1 MKLNEVISGV
11 RVTKLGAVS
20 ISLVFPHVLV
30 FGVEVDGAIAV
41 DAAELKAKFEAEGWD
56 YEAFIKTFKTTAQIP
71 DAKDETVIEH
81 LQKGL
86 TEYYRLQQD
95 GVVPEVPEAL
105 KHQVNGVNV
114 ALASLAQRSF
124 GVTPVAADGKKV
136 SWDDTH
142 AAVSAALVVPEEGT
156 SVPETEAT
164 EEPVAETT
172 SETPAEQEKVVPDA
186 TATEPEEE
194 EAEEVVSEDLP
205 AEITSVSDLAAVSGV
220 IGKIVAMNATAIKSN
235 KVIGELIQSQMTS
248 FQKLAELQQLNT
260 AQLEAA
266 NDLFTGIQQGLTQV
280 GVAALPETI

>member
-1 MKLNEVISGV
+1 MTLNEVISGV
-11 RVTKLGAVS
+11 RSVKLGAVN
-20 ISLVFPHVLV
+20 IFLVFPHVLI

-156 SVPETEAT
+156 SVPETEVT

-186 TATEPEEE
+186 EPETTPVVEE
-194 EAEEVVSEDLP
+194 EASELP
-205 AEITSVSDLAAVSGV
+205 AVITNNTDLAAVSGV
-220 IGKIVAMNATAIKSN
+220 IGKIVTMNAAAIKSN
-235 KVIGELIQSQMTS
+235 QVISELIQNQMVS
-248 FQKLAELQQLNT
+248 FSKLAELQSLNT
-260 AQLEAA
+260 SQLEAA
-266 NDLFTGIQQGLTQV
+266 NDLFTGIQQGLAQA
-280 GVAALPETI
+280 GVAALPETV